1 MNPFKYSDEYISSNE
16 FMIALPSMMIG
27 VSVLSL
33 PSEVASVTKFSDGW
47 VSILVTGVIFT
58 LFAVMGVKLA
68 SLFPDKSFFD
78 YTSFLVTRPVAIVL
92 VFINVFIALLLSAYS
107 VRSVAY
113 ISQQHLFDQT
123 PIEVL
128 GLLFLLVIIYAVS
141 GSRAGIFR
149 LNILFLPIIL
159 GAILFVGL
167 FNIQYFDPPNFLP
180 VFKTT
185 PKEYWLGM
193 VESLEVF
200 IGFGIVL
207 FYVVMIK
214 KPVKLTKKVVIGVSI
229 PIVIYIMIFLTSI
242 IVFGNI
248 VTSQINYPIIALSKR
263 VDIPGGIFE
272 RIESL
277 FFTIWIM
284 AIFNTV
290 TIALDVAVFLLSS
303 VFKQINKKILTFIL
317 SPIVYYIAMFP
328 QQVDQVKK
336 AGSIASQ
343 FTALFTCVLT
353 IVLFVIAKIRGVK
366 NNVPK

>member
-47 VSILVTGVIFT
+47 ISILVTGVIFT

-92 VFINVFIALLLSAYS
+92 VFINVFIALFLSAYS

-113 ISQQHLFDQT
+113 ISQQQLFDQT

-167 FNIQYFDPPNFLP
+167 FNIQYFDLPNFLP

-193 VESLEVF
+193 VESLEAF

-214 KPVKLTKKVVIGVSI
+214 KPV
-229 PIVIYIMIFLTSI
+229 
-242 IVFGNI
+242 
-248 VTSQINYPIIALSKR
+248 
-263 VDIPGGIFE
+263 
-272 RIESL
+272 
-277 FFTIWIM
+277 
-284 AIFNTV
+284 
-290 TIALDVAVFLLSS
+290 
-303 VFKQINKKILTFIL
+303 
-317 SPIVYYIAMFP
+317 
-328 QQVDQVKK
+328 
-336 AGSIASQ
+336 
-343 FTALFTCVLT
+343 
-353 IVLFVIAKIRGVK
+353 
-366 NNVPK
+366 